1 MIEAGALCMAFAV
14 GLMLAWTVGR
24 SRVAAD
30 LGAIAGARHEH
41 RDGTRR
47 VAAAAASLGGGK
59 AITLRSGLGCGAAGL
74 LLAAG
79 FPLLAPAGA
88 YLAFLVPGVLA
99 DRRTARS
106 MREAERSLV
115 VAVEWIDALVA
126 AGRPAELAMLAV
138 AREGTGSP
146 RLDLALRS
154 ASAAAALG
162 APVFR
167 ALEFEARAA
176 GLASLARIGDELERS
191 RDLGR
196 GSRAVLAD
204 AREGLRRQERAR
216 VIEGASRVDAKLML
230 VLVLCYL
237 PALMLLVVVPL
248 FVGLLTGIPE

>member
-1 MIEAGALCMAFAV
+1 MIEAGALSAAVAV
-14 GLMLAWTVGR
+14 GLALVWTVGR
-24 SRVAAD
+24 SRVAAH
-30 LGAIAGARHEH
+30 LCAIAGAREEQ
-41 RDGTRR
+41 RDNARR
-47 VAAAAASLGGGK
+47 VTAVAASLGGGR
-59 AITLRSGLGCGAAGL
+59 AVALRSGLACGAVGL

-79 FPLLAPAGA
+79 SPLLAPAAA
-88 YLAFLVPGVLA
+88 YLAFLAPGVVA
-99 DRRTARS
+99 DRRAARS

-115 VAVEWIDALVA
+115 VAVEWVDALVG
-126 AGRPAELAMLAV
+126 AGRPAELAVLAV
-138 AREGTGSP
+138 AREGTGSS
-146 RLDLALRS
+146 RLDLALRT

-167 ALEFEARAA
+167 VLAFEARAA
-176 GLASLARIGDELERS
+176 GLGSLAGLGDELERS

-216 VIEGASRVDAKLML
+216 VIEAASRVDAKLML

-248 FVGLLTGIPE
+248 FVGLLSGILE